1 MTEPD
6 KPLEQM
12 TVQERFSL
20 GMSHYRE
27 GRFDEAIE
35 ALSSI
40 RQEEADPK
48 TYAQAQLG
56 LGTAYAES
64 GELDEAIK
72 TWSNISHDDGPKTY
86 AQAQLNLGNAYH
98 AHGEPEQAIKTWS
111 KIRRNDDPEIYA
123 QAQFN
128 LGVVYDKSGKLVQA
142 IKTWSKIRRSDDPEA
157 YARAQL
163 NLGAAYYAQEDWKQA
178 IKTWSK
184 IRRKKIAPETY
195 ARAQFN
201 LGAAYYAQEDWK
213 QAIKTWSKIRREK
226 IAPETYARA
235 QFNLGN
241 TYKDQGNPEQAI
253 KTWSNIRHEEA
264 APETYARAQLGL
276 GEVYSLDKETEEQS
290 HEAYDNVRD
299 FSYYKSERGFKI
311 LKCPGGVRKDLH
323 SLAENTDKVLKSLQ
337 MIPEFESKVAHYS
350 RPSTAFNLFG
360 DEKNNKK
367 PSNFRLNTIRGV
379 NDPTEGLVLRD
390 YWKQQ
395 GIPETIHT
403 NDNATFISCF
413 TFNHDSLNQFRLYG
427 KENGQEATG
436 VSLVFNK
443 EFFSDQ
449 SDVLKFIAAPSTD
462 LSSKPEQIK
471 PNDTGKTES
480 DNKKPSID
488 KSTLYRC
495 IYLDPETGYWT
506 LGQRDKSTFYR
517 DGKRKAKEEWE
528 KYQKSVQEK
537 GGNVERYLFITFYR
551 KYKEKIEKEW
561 ERYQKLMQEKEENFK
576 KYLFNDDISILHLF
590 EKIFPKCSSCT
601 EKENQQVLE
610 TIRFILLPLQ
620 YLVKHI
626 AFQEEQE
633 CRIMYVTQSRGE
645 KIHGNHEEQ
654 QMYVEYDEP
663 VLPHIDR
670 IWLSPGAAKHQDS
683 FRILLD
689 QGSGKSKVCI
699 SQNPFRNKE

>member
-184 IRRKKIAPETY
+184 IRRK
-195 ARAQFN
+195 
-201 LGAAYYAQEDWK
+201 
-213 QAIKTWSKIRREK
+213 K